1 MSKIIKIIHIVPT
14 SFGGGVETAAKS
26 FLNYSCKS
34 FIFKVLFL
42 QNKKFDNP
50 FIAYILSLKIII
62 EKNPDII
69 LTSLWKSNFITL
81 IYKIISPNT
90 RIILFLHS
98 TRNKNFIDKFIT
110 SLAAFFAFEIW
121 ADAES
126 TLKERLDRLSFLK
139 YQKTKFQNIKNKR
152 VISLV
157 TEKLEPF
164 NKKNCNPSFIYWGR
178 LSPEKNID
186 IAIELFYKIFRIEE
200 KSTFTI
206 IGPDYGVK
214 ESIKLKINKLG
225 LKENI
230 IIYDYM
236 IFKEIKKFASTSCF
250 FIQLSSYEGMAMS
263 VSESMQLG
271 LIPVVTAVGQI
282 SSYCKHMQNSLIYSG
297 NDKKTVSEIFS
308 ILNSKERYSRIKNN
322 SIKTW
327 QNSSIYKT
335 DIISAFDQIS
345 NFENKSD
352 K

>member
-1 MSKIIKIIHIVPT
+1 MRNKIKIIHIVPS

-34 FIFKVLFL
+34 FIFKVIFL

-50 FIAYILSLKIII
+50 FFAYILSFKIIL
-62 EKNPDII
+62 KKKPDII

-81 IYKIISPNT
+81 LYKLISPRT

-98 TRNKNFIDKFIT
+98 TRNAHFVDKFMT
-110 SLAAFFAFEIW
+110 TLAAFFAFEIW

-139 YQKTKFQNIKNKR
+139 YKKIKFQNIRNKR

-164 NKKNCNPSFIYWGR
+164 NKNIRNPSFIYWGR
-178 LSPEKNID
+178 LAPEKNID
-186 IAIELFYKIFRIEE
+186 IAIELFYKIFCID
-200 KSTFTI
+200 KNASFTI

-214 ESIKLKINKLG
+214 ESLIFKINKLG

-230 IIYDYM
+230 IIYDHM
-236 IFKEIKKFASTSCF
+236 SLKEIIKFANDSCF
-250 FIQLSSYEGMAMS
+250 FIQFSSYEGMGMS

-282 SSYCKHMQNSLIYSG
+282 SSYCKHMQNSLIYSS
-297 NDKKTVSEIFS
+297 NDEKTVSEIFS
-308 ILNSKERYSRIKNN
+308 IINSQERYSRIKNN

-327 QNSSIYKT
+327 QNSNLYKT
-335 DIISAFDQIS
+335 DIIKAFNQIS
-345 NFENKSD
+345 KSE

>member
-1 MSKIIKIIHIVPT
+1 MSKIIKIIHIVPS

-26 FLNYSCKS
+26 FLNYSCKR
-34 FIFKVLFL
+34 FIFKVIFL
-42 QNKKFDNP
+42 QNKKFDNS
-50 FIAYILSLKIII
+50 FFSYILSLKIIF
-62 EKNPDII
+62 KKKPDII

-81 IYKIISPNT
+81 LYKLIRPST
-90 RIILFLHS
+90 KIILFLHS
-98 TRNKNFIDKFIT
+98 TRNKHFVDKFMT

-126 TLKERLDRLSFLK
+126 TMKERLDRLSFLK
-139 YQKTKFQNIKNKR
+139 YQKTKFHNNKNLR

-157 TEKLEPF
+157 TEKLAPF
-164 NKKNCNPSFIYWGR
+164 NKKICNPSFIYWGR

-186 IAIELFYKIFRIEE
+186 IAIELFSKIFRIEK
-200 KSTFTI
+200 KSSFTI

-214 ESIKLKINKLG
+214 ESMKSKINKLG

-236 IFKEIKKFASTSCF
+236 SLKEIIKFANASCF

-271 LIPVVTAVGQI
+271 LIPVVTSVGQI
-282 SSYCKHMQNSLIYSG
+282 SSYCKHMQNSLIYSS
-297 NDKKTVSEIFS
+297 DDEKTVSEIFS

-327 QNSSIYKT
+327 QNSNLYKT
-335 DIISAFDQIS
+335 EIISAFDQIS
-345 NFENKSD
+345 KFEE
-352 K
+352 